1 MIEAIKDPSRELAF
15 TARALIG
22 DSKNYH
28 AWAHRQWVLETF
40 KLWEN
45 ELTYTDELI
54 KVRHLDRRT
63 QRADTDDDP
72 L

>member
-1 MIEAIKDPSRELAF
+1 MIEAIRDPSRELAF
-15 TARALIG
+15 TARALVG

-40 KLWEN
+40 KLWEH

-54 KVRHLDRRT
+54 KV
-63 QRADTDDDP
+63 
-72 L
+72 